1 MHKKAQASM
10 FERTYAPVLE
20 EADHDFLG
28 QFARRRSGPVFDLK
42 NRTLVHGFFRLAGMI
57 VLG

>member
-1 MHKKAQASM
+1 M

-28 QFARRRSGPVFDLK
+28 QVARRRSGPVFDLK